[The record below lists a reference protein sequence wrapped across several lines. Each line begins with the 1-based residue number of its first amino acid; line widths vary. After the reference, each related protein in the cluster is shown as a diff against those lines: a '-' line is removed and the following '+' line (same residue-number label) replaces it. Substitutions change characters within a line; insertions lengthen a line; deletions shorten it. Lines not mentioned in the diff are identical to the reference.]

1 MTPLALLQLRGFFGE
16 VDALTGQLLHGLCVL
31 GLLMVVFLGFR
42 AFVDSRINRVQLHL
56 TQALA
61 RYMQDADAKRQQL
74 EAHAERLLEQHI
86 GAVLTPQEATT
97 LLDDLK
103 TQLSGSMDTAAGA
116 TVDRCMKM
124 IPEYVKTNLVHGI
137 HYVLQA
143 QTNPDDG
150 SILTNMR
157 KMYLALQPT
166 RILAQN
172 AQQGVPQ
179 SALDDMQGSLQLW
192 LESQIVQKVDA
203 VIDLLAKVQVELS
216 AFNDTSGA
224 NHTARVSADLEK
236 IIAYIEQLFER
247 HESHKDRAM
256 EASSQSHALMNHV
269 KQTNGLANSC
279 LNQVNQ
285 VSNSQWTHS
294 DQLAGL
300 QEGLR
305 EQDDKLKK
313 QSDALSK
320 VQGQLEKVILKLTPA
335 MPTKAP
341 PPPAPGTSTPPSG
354 ASSSTPTPPAP
365 QVPAQAQ
372 TSTPVHPAGPP
383 QACSPPHV
391 GTDPPVIRLSDQ
403 MGPRQPLQLFD
414 SLNVPARRF
423 LIATAPARLREW
435 TKGTVYLVVQM
446 LSDGGNNKSVPS
458 PSAEEMSTGS

>member
-1 MTPLALLQLRGFFGE
+1 MMPLAFLQMRSLFEE
-16 VDALTGQLLHGLCVL
+16 VDAPTGQLLQVLCVL
-31 GLLMVVFLGFR
+31 GLIVVTLMVVR
-42 AFVDSRINRVQLHL
+42 SFVDSRIARVQHHM

-86 GAVLTPQEATT
+86 GAVLTPQAAAT

-103 TQLSGSMDTAAGA
+103 TQLSGSMDNAPGA
-116 TVDRCMKM
+116 TVDRFMTM
-124 IPEYVKTNLVHGI
+124 LPEFLKTNLVHGI
-137 HYVLQA
+137 QYVLQA
-143 QTNPDDG
+143 QANPDDA

-172 AQQGVPQ
+172 AQQQGVPQ
-179 SALDDMQGSLQLW
+179 SALDEMQGSLQLW

-203 VIDLLAKVQVELS
+203 VIDLLAKVQVELT

-224 NHTARVSADLEK
+224 AHTSRVSADLEK

-247 HESHKDRAM
+247 HDSHKDRAM
-256 EASSQSHALMNHV
+256 EAASQAHALMNHV
-269 KQTNGLANSC
+269 KQSNGLANSC
-279 LNQVNQ
+279 LSQVNQ
-285 VSNSQWTHS
+285 VSNAQWTHS

-305 EQDDKLKK
+305 ERDDKLKK
-313 QSDALSK
+313 QSDTLSK

-354 ASSSTPTPPAP
+354 ASSSTPVPPTPQASAP
-365 QVPAQAQ
+365 AQ
-372 TSTPVHPAGPP
+372 TSVPMQPTGPP
-383 QACSPPHV
+383 QACSPPHG

-414 SLNVPARRF
+414 SL
-423 LIATAPARLREW
+423 
-435 TKGTVYLVVQM
+435 
-446 LSDGGNNKSVPS
+446 SVPTRWPQPAFDPRDPRAQQALAYLMGLFNS
-458 PSAEEMSTGS
+458 Q